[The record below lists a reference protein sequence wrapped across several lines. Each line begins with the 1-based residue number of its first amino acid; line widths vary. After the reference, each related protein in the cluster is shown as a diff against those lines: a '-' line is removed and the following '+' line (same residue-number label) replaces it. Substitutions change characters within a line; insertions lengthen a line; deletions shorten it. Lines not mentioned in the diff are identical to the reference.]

1 MGALFFCARCPL
13 PAANCSCQN
22 YRVLR
27 RPVALLLGV
36 VALGVVLFVIV
47 RSRDRLPSP
56 DSPEYEEIT
65 RTFYRGLASLQVGLL
80 DGARQDF
87 TQATELVPREPASW
101 ANLGLTELRLGE
113 LDAAAASIERALT
126 LAPDSGGVALLAG
139 RMEVARGRAVEGA
152 VHLRRAVQVEPTLLR
167 ARFAL
172 AEALEQAGG
181 PTGDAD
187 AQAAFEELV
196 QLQPQNLAVLLER
209 TRLAAKRNDAALLR
223 DCVARLDPLS
233 AGWPAA
239 AVEQYRPLEQAAAAA
254 DFAAASRAA
263 SFLRNVLAPL
273 PAFQDSLVAVRTPQ
287 EVISEP
293 FDRFLLLTVPSSM
306 PSPHDDGLTYT
317 SEPAEIRNVAPTMTM
332 QAVSLDGTGAPVI
345 VSADLALD
353 WNNDFRTDL
362 VVLGANGVRLL
373 MQSADGSFAD
383 QTPAFAPGASAGT
396 PAQASRAWAA
406 DIEMDGDLDVVV
418 GVTSGSPF
426 VLRNNGNGTWTATQP
441 FAGVS
446 GLRSF
451 AWADLDRDGDP
462 DAVLLDAG
470 GVRVFANRQAGAFSP
485 IASPPAN
492 TDISTLA
499 AGDVNSDGTLDLVTI
514 DSAGTIRRASYVNGT
529 WSDAVLAT
537 WAPASGGAMSRAL
550 FLVDLDNNGALD
562 LLASTDDG
570 RSAAWLA
577 APDGT
582 YQALA
587 VPSNVDV
594 IGVGDLNVDG
604 TLDLAARQD
613 GRVVRLTGRG
623 SRGYHWQVVRPR
635 AQQLAGDQRI
645 NSFGVGGEV
654 EVRSGLLTQKQI
666 LTGGPVH
673 FGLGTHTAVDV
684 ARIVWPNGVM
694 QAEFGPAIDQ
704 AITAEQR
711 LKGSCP
717 WLFAYDGTAMRFVTD
732 FLWRSPLGLRINAVD
747 TAGVA
752 QTEDRVKIRGEQL
765 RPLNGLYDV
774 RITAELW
781 ETHFVDQVALLVVD
795 HPEDTEV
802 YIDERFARESP
813 SLDTR
818 VVRTPRSI
826 MRALDHHG
834 ADVTELVAQQ
844 DGRHL
849 ATFARGA
856 YQGIAEDHFVEIELE
871 RPLAADGPRWLVAY
885 GWIYPTDS
893 SINVAIGQGGHVQ
906 PRGLSFEAQDASGRW
921 VVVAP
926 DLGFP
931 AGKNKTILIDLK
943 RVTDAG
949 VGGARRLRLRTNLEI
964 YWDWL
969 AIADAVERP
978 ELRTVLLKPS
988 LADLRYRGFS
998 QTDHSRRDV
1007 PETPLYDRLASRSQ
1021 QWRDLV
1027 GYYTRFGDVGELVD
1041 RVDDRYVI
1049 MNAGDELELKFPE
1062 VDPPAPGWTRDFVL
1076 IGDGW
1081 EKDGDF
1087 NTGFSQTVEPL
1098 PSHDRPEYASD
1109 VRSLDADPVYRRHS
1123 ADWQRYHTRYVTP
1136 RDYLS
1141 GLNIAR

>member
-1 MGALFFCARCPL
+1 
-13 PAANCSCQN
+13 
-22 YRVLR
+22 
-27 RPVALLLGV
+27 LLGV
-36 VALGVVLFVIV
+36 VALGVILLLIV

-87 TQATELVPREPASW
+87 TQAAERVPREPASW

-126 LAPDSGGVALLAG
+126 LAPASGGVALLAG
-139 RMEVARGRAVEGA
+139 RMEMARGRPVEGVA
-152 VHLRRAVQVEPTLLR
+152 HLRRAVQVEPTLLR

-181 PTGDAD
+181 PSGDGD
-187 AQAAFEELV
+187 AQAALEALV
-196 QLQPQNLAVLLER
+196 QLQPQNLALLVER

-223 DCVARLDPLS
+223 DSVTRLEPF
-233 AGWPAA
+233 AAQWPAG
-239 AVEQYRPLEQAAAAA
+239 VVDQYRPLQQAAAAA

-293 FDRFLLLTVPSSM
+293 FERFLLLPPPSST
-306 PSPHDDGLTYT
+306 PSPHDDGLAYT
-317 SEPAEIRNVAPTMTM
+317 VEPSEVRNVAPTMTL
-332 QAVSLDGTGAPVI
+332 QAVSLDGSGAPVI
-345 VSADLALD
+345 VSADLAID
-353 WNNDFRTDL
+353 WNNDFRTD
-362 VVLGANGVRLL
+362 VLALGGSGVRLL

-383 QTPAFAPGASAGT
+383 QTPPAITPDVSAG
-396 PAQASRAWAA
+396 SSAWAA
-406 DIEMDGDLDVVV
+406 DVEMDGDLDIVV
-418 GVTSGSPF
+418 GVTSGAPI

-462 DAVLLDAG
+462 DAALLDAAG
-470 GVRVFANRQAGAFSP
+470 NVLVFANRQAGAFAP
-485 IASPPAN
+485 IAPPPDSAEL
-492 TDISTLA
+492 TTIA
-499 AGDVNSDGTLDLVTI
+499 AADVNSDGTLDLVTI
-514 DSAGTIRRASYVNGT
+514 DSSGTIRRASYVNGA
-529 WSDAVLAT
+529 WSGAMVAT
-537 WAPASGGAMSRAL
+537 WVPASGAVMPDAL
-550 FLVDLDNNGALD
+550 FFADLDNNGALD
-562 LLASTDDG
+562 VVVSAGDG
-570 RSAAWLA
+570 QSAAWLA
-577 APDGT
+577 AADGA
-582 YQALA
+582 YQPLTLPMNTS
-587 VPSNVDV
+587 VF
-594 IGVGDLNVDG
+594 GVGDLNGDG

-613 GRVVRLTGRG
+613 GRVVRLIGRG
-623 SRGYHWQVVRPR
+623 SRGYHWQVIRPR

-666 LTGGPVH
+666 LTGSPVH

-684 ARIVWPNGVM
+684 ARVVWPNGVM
-694 QAEFGPAIDQ
+694 QAEFGPAVDQ

-752 QTEDRVKIRGEQL
+752 QTEDRVKIRGDQL
-765 RPLNGLYDV
+765 RPLNGLYEL

-818 VVRTPRSI
+818 AVRTPRPI
-826 MRALDHHG
+826 VRALDHHG

-844 DGRHL
+844 DGRYL

-856 YQGIAEDHFVEIELE
+856 YQGIAEDHFVEIELD
-871 RPLAADGPRWLVAY
+871 RALAADGPRWLVAH

-906 PRGLSFEAQDASGRW
+906 PRGLSFEAQDGSGQW
-921 VVVAP
+921 IVVAP

-931 AGKNKTILIDLK
+931 AGKNKTVLIDLK

-949 VGGARRLRLRTNLEI
+949 ISGARRLRLRTNLEI

-978 ELRTVLLKPS
+978 EMRTVLLKPS
-988 LADLRYRGFS
+988 LVELRYRGFS
-998 QTDHSRRDV
+998 QTDHARRDV

-1021 QWRDLV
+1021 QWRDLA

-1049 MNAGDELELKFPE
+1049 MNAGDELELTFPE
-1062 VDPPAPGWTRDFVL
+1062 VDAPAPGWKRDFVL
-1076 IGDGW
+1076 VGDGW

-1098 PSHDRPEYASD
+1098 PSHDRPEYASQAT
-1109 VRSLDADPVYRRHS
+1109 SLENDPVYRRHS

-1136 RDYLS
+1136 RDYLD
-1141 GLNIAR
+1141 GLTIAR